1 MNGTFWLHYDTAAR
15 QYALTVWQVSAL
27 VRKHQLPKRKVWG
40 RMAVDD
46 AAWEKLV
53 AELKIPLAK
62 GYSNH
67 VEPRNVPER

>member
-1 MNGTFWLHYDTAAR
+1 MNGTCWLHYDTAAR

-27 VRKHQLPKRKVWG
+27 VGKYKLPKRKVWG

-62 GYSNH
+62 GYAQTH
-67 VEPRNVPER
+67 V